1 MDILNTKIKSILT
14 EKNTKILPNNIKSG
28 VNILGIYGT
37 YTGETPNLQSKS
49 ITIEEN
55 GTTTITPDSGY
66 DGLNQVEVTT
76 NVSGSGGKNNQSNMG
91 FFVTARVSYV
101 KSGLKLKVAKTG
113 IYTVKWIAKRD
124 SSSNTWGTGLYIDNV
139 LYGSKNE
146 VWGATYTFNNV
157 AQTTSIATFQKNEV
171 EHVNLTEG
179 QVVEIYGRSGSNG
192 NWLYLHALSIEEE

>member
-1 MDILNTKIKSILT
+1 MDILNTKIKNILT
-14 EKNTKILPNNIKSG
+14 EKNLKLRPENIKKD
-28 VNILGIYGT
+28 VTAFGITGT
-37 YTGETPNLQSKS
+37 YEGQQPNLQSKS
-49 ITIEEN
+49 VEITEN
-55 GTTTITPDSGY
+55 GTTTITTDSGY

-76 NVSGSGGKNNQSNMG
+76 NVSGSGGKNNQANMG
-91 FFVTARVSYV
+91 FYVTSRTTYV
-101 KSGLKLKVAKTG
+101 KSGLKLTVAKTG
-113 IYTVKWIAKRD
+113 TYTVKWIAKRD

-146 VWGATYTFNNV
+146 VWGATYTLNNV

-179 QVVEIYGRSGSNG
+179 QVVEIYGKSGSNG